1 MEHQTVL
8 IIDDEDQIRRLLK
21 VTLSAHGFTVIETTN
36 AKSGLEECI
45 KIKPDLVI
53 LDMGLPDKM
62 GLEVIKDIRQWSS
75 VPIIMISVKESEQI
89 KIEAFDAGADDYV
102 VKPFGMGELM
112 ARIRAAL
119 RHASKEVFEPELT
132 FGDIRIDLAHRYVYV
147 NDIEVKLT
155 PTEYELFKILTAQHG
170 KVVTQS
176 HLLKTVWG
184 DSYQDE
190 VQYLR
195 VYITQLRK
203 KLEKEPSRPQH
214 IITEP
219 GVGYRFI

>member
-1 MEHQTVL
+1 MDQQTVL
-8 IIDDEDQIRRLLK
+8 IIDDEEQIRRLLK
-21 VTLSAHGFTVIETTN
+21 VTLGAHGFKVVETAC
-36 AKSGLEECI
+36 AKDGLEACI
-45 KIKPDLVI
+45 KLKPSLVL
-53 LDMGLPDKM
+53 LDMGLPDRM
-62 GLEVIKDIRQWSS
+62 GLEVIRDIRQWSS
-75 VPIIMISVKESEQI
+75 VPIIMISVKEAEQT

-119 RHASKEVFEPELT
+119 RHVSQEVFEPEVIY
-132 FGDIRIDLAHRYVYV
+132 GDIRIDVAHRYVYKKEV
-147 NDIEVKLT
+147 EVKLT
-155 PTEYELFKILTAQHG
+155 PTEYDLLKILAMNHG

-176 HLLKTVWG
+176 YLLKTVWG

-203 KLEKEPSRPQH
+203 KLEDEPSRPQH